1 MYARADKIVSAPSL
15 RAASPSELKEQLDA
29 ERRGVPFLVY
39 RDGDGRRRIVLLAG
53 GVERLTIGRRESN
66 DVSLPWDG
74 KVSRV
79 HAEVQRLGVDWTLS
93 DDGLSRNG
101 SYVNDE
107 RVNGRRRLRDGD
119 LIRLGDTVLL
129 YRAAVGQTDPTLV
142 GLSAPAP
149 PSLSPTQRKVLLAL
163 ARPCK
168 DVGILNAPASNLQIA
183 LELGYS
189 VEAVKAHLRVLF
201 HKFGVDHL
209 RQNEKRL
216 KLVDEALRTGAI
228 ARRDLDR

>member
-149 PSLSPTQRKVLLAL
+149 PSLSQIQRKVLVAL
-163 ARPCK
+163 ARPCR
-168 DVGILNAPASNLQIA
+168 DAGILNAPSSNLQIA

-228 ARRDLDR
+228 TRRDLER

>member
-1 MYARADKIVSAPSL
+1 VSAPSL

-29 ERRGVPFLVY
+29 ERHGVPFLVY
-39 RDGDGRRRIVLLAG
+39 RDGDGRRRIVLLTGA
-53 GVERLTIGRRESN
+53 VARLTIGRRDYN
-66 DVSLPWDG
+66 DVPVPWDT

-79 HAEVQRLGVDWTLS
+79 HAELQRVGTEWTLI

-101 SYVNDE
+101 SYINDE

-119 LIRLGDTVLL
+119 AIRLGDTVVLF
-129 YRAAVGQTDPTLV
+129 RAAVGQTDPTFV
-142 GLSAPAP
+142 SLSEPAP
-149 PSLSPTQRKVLLAL
+149 PPLSATQRRVLTAL
-163 ARPCK
+163 ARPCR
-168 DVGILNAPASNLQIA
+168 DPGILSAPASNVQIA

-201 HKFGVDHL
+201 HKFGLEDL

-216 KLVDEALRTGAI
+216 KLVDEAFRTGAI
-228 ARRDLDR
+228 TRRDLEN